1 MYLLPNPNPL
11 VLRPDIDED
20 LEELESTD
28 EDELVVVTPSPS
40 ASLNTPRAPPIV
52 VVSSAS
58 LILNRGGPGGNPI
71 RTLDLF

>member
-52 VVSSAS
+52 VVSS
-58 LILNRGGPGGNPI
+58 LILNRGGPGRNSI